1 MGSDEKRLNKKQVSL
16 VLGSGG
22 AKGLAHIGV
31 IHWLEDNGFEVS
43 SVSGSS
49 IGALIGGIYAAGK
62 LDEFEEWVRAIT
74 KGDMV
79 TLMDLSWGRGGLIKG
94 DKIIST
100 LTDLVGDKTIEELPI
115 NFTAVATDIRG
126 EREVWL
132 NSGSLFQAIRASISL
147 PMFFTPVQIDDLT
160 LIDGGVLNPVPI
172 APTFGDKT
180 DLTIAVNLGARVQ
193 EEAASPRKKVSAEK
207 DENPDLRNKIVRF
220 FRNFQKSEPAEHQER
235 DWSASEVANQ
245 AFDAMQSTLAR
256 QKLAI
261 YPPDMVVD
269 IARNACGT
277 LEFNR
282 AAEMIELGYE
292 RAGVCLKSLKS
303 SDSKTEGQHVII
315 PRGDEVY

>member
-1 MGSDEKRLNKKQVSL
+1 MGSANKRVSL

-31 IHWLEDNGFEVS
+31 IRWLEEHGFEVA

-49 IGALIGGIYAAGK
+49 IGALVGGIYAAGK
-62 LDEFEEWVRAIT
+62 LDEFEAWVRAIT
-74 KGDMV
+74 KADMV
-79 TLMDLSWGRGGLIKG
+79 TLMDISWGRGGLIKG
-94 DKIIST
+94 DKIINT
-100 LTDLVGDKTIEELPI
+100 LTDLVGDQTIEDLSVR
-115 NFTAVATDIRG
+115 FTAVATDIRG

-147 PMFFTPVQIDDLT
+147 PMFFTPVQIDGLT

-193 EEAASPRKKVSAEK
+193 LEPAAPHKMLSMSQDK
-207 DENPDLRNKIVRF
+207 NPDLQNKIARF
-220 FRNFQKSEPAEHQER
+220 FKSFQRTESETPEQ

-256 QKLAI
+256 QKLAV
-261 YPPDMVVD
+261 YPPDVVVEV
-269 IARNACGT
+269 ARNACGT

-282 AAEMIELGYE
+282 AAEMIDLGYQ
-292 RAGVCLKSLKS
+292 RAEVCLKALKS
-303 SDSKTEGQHVII
+303 ADTKPEGQHVII
-315 PRGDEVY
+315 PRGHEAY

>member
-1 MGSDEKRLNKKQVSL
+1 MGSDEKRSNKKRVSL

-31 IHWLEDNGFEVS
+31 IHWLEDNGFEVA

-115 NFTAVATDIRG
+115 SFTAVATDIRG

-193 EEAASPRKKVSAEK
+193 EEAASPRKEVSGEQ
-207 DENPDLRNKIVRF
+207 DENPDLRNKIARF
-220 FRNFQKSEPAEHQER
+220 FKNFQKSEPEQQER

-245 AFDAMQSTLAR
+245 AFDTMQSTLAR

-261 YPPDMVVD
+261 YPPDMVVE

-282 AAEMIELGYE
+282 AAEMIDLGYE
-292 RAGVCLKSLKS
+292 RADICLKALKS
-303 SDSKTEGQHVII
+303 SDRKTRSQHVII
-315 PRGDEVY
+315 PHGHEVY

>member
-1 MGSDEKRLNKKQVSL
+1 MGSDKKRVSL

-31 IHWLEDNGFEVS
+31 IRWLEENGFEIA

-49 IGALIGGIYAAGK
+49 IGALVGGIYAAGK
-62 LDEFEEWVRAIT
+62 LGEFEKWVRAIT
-74 KGDMV
+74 KADMV
-79 TLMDLSWGRGGLIKG
+79 TLMDISWGRGGLIKG
-94 DKIIST
+94 DKIINT
-100 LTDLVGDKTIEELPI
+100 LTDLVGDQTIEELPVR
-115 NFTAVATDIRG
+115 FTAVATDIRG

-147 PMFFTPVQIDDLT
+147 PMFFTPVQIDGLT

-193 EEAASPRKKVSAEK
+193 EESATPHKTLSVDK
-207 DENPDLRNKIVRF
+207 DENPDLQNKIARF
-220 FRNFQKSEPAEHQER
+220 FKNFQKSEPERQER

-256 QKLAI
+256 QKLAV
-261 YPPDMVVD
+261 YPPDMVVEV
-269 IARNACGT
+269 ARNACGT

-282 AAEMIELGYE
+282 AAEMIDLGYQ
-292 RAGVCLKSLKS
+292 RAEACLKSLKFA
-303 SDSKTEGQHVII
+303 DSKTEGQHVII
-315 PRGDEVY
+315 PHGHEVY